1 MIKKYNYDE
10 GFSIYI
16 PEGHTGPIDTVI
28 YYPGAGGAGNDGKA
42 MRNYIILGA
51 AVCVAVSMVSCKS
64 SESAYKKAYEK
75 AKAQQ
80 TTVVQTQPAVVAQPT
95 TVTPVQTVTTAPVAT
110 NENTRTE
117 NLTLVSG
124 AGLKAYSVVVGS
136 FSIRANAD
144 NLQRTLT
151 NNGYAAQIAT
161 NPQGMFRVIASTF
174 DDLGSA
180 VQSRN
185 NLRAQ
190 YPDAWLLRK

>member
-1 MIKKYNYDE
+1 
-10 GFSIYI
+10 
-16 PEGHTGPIDTVI
+16 
-28 YYPGAGGAGNDGKA
+28 
-42 MRNYIILGA
+42 MRNYFVLGA
-51 AVCVAVSMVSCKS
+51 AVCVALSMVSCKS
-64 SESAYKKAYEK
+64 SESAYKNAYEK

-80 TTVVQTQPAVVAQPT
+80 AVEQTQPAVVTQPT
-95 TVTPVQTVTTAPVAT
+95 TVAPVQTVTTAPVAT
-110 NENTRTE
+110 ENTRSE

-185 NLRAQ
+185 TLRSQ

>member
-1 MIKKYNYDE
+1 MKRLFFL
-10 GFSIYI
+10 GSAL
-16 PEGHTGPIDTVI
+16 VMVL
-28 YYPGAGGAGNDGKA
+28 A
-42 MRNYIILGA
+42 MT
-51 AVCVAVSMVSCKS
+51 SCKS

-80 TTVVQTQPAVVAQPT
+80 AVEQTQPAVVTQPT
-95 TVTPVQTVTTAPVAT
+95 TVAPVQTVTTAPVAT
-110 NENTRTE
+110 ENTRSE

-185 NLRAQ
+185 TLRSQ